1 MNAAETP
8 PPHTLVNRYRVRGV
22 LIAATALHVGARPG
36 AGDVTER
43 PIARDSWGQPYV
55 PGSTLKG
62 ALRMTLE
69 QLIPTLE
76 LIGVKSCGLQ
86 AGSRV
91 DCVSVQDELFK
102 EYESSAPASKE
113 AFLREHL
120 CATCALFGSVAAG
133 GKLSVAD
140 LTLMDSWP
148 GHAELREG
156 VAVDRDTERALDRRR
171 YDMEVLPAGTPFH
184 CAIQAEN
191 VTDADLGLLAMAL
204 LELVHGHVA
213 LGGGRSRGMGRC
225 RLHVEVIERMLFD
238 SGHRAEALAYLRD
251 GTMPALESPLDFL
264 RERLDALLAA

>member
-1 MNAAETP
+1 VNAGVAP
-8 PPHTLVNRYRVRGV
+8 PPHTLVNRYCVRGV
-22 LIAATALHVGARPG
+22 VFADTALHVGARPG
-36 AGDVTER
+36 AGDMSER
-43 PIARDSWGQPYV
+43 PIARDAWGQPYI

-69 QLIPTLE
+69 QLVPALG

-91 DCVSVQDELFK
+91 DCVSVHDELAK
-102 EYESSAPASKE
+102 ELASTPPDSKD

-120 CATCALFGSVAAG
+120 CATCALFGSVAAA
-133 GKLSVAD
+133 GKITVAD
-140 LTLMDSWP
+140 LALVEGWP
-148 GHAELREG
+148 GRAELREG

-171 YDMEVLPAGTPFH
+171 YDLEVLPAGSPFQCGIH
-184 CAIQAEN
+184 AEN
-191 VTDADLGLLAMAL
+191 LSDANLGLLAMAL

-225 RLHVEVIERMLFD
+225 HLQVEAVERIRFD
-238 SGHRAEALAYLRD
+238 ANYRAEALGYLRD
-251 GTMPALESPLDFL
+251 GAMPALDNPLDFL